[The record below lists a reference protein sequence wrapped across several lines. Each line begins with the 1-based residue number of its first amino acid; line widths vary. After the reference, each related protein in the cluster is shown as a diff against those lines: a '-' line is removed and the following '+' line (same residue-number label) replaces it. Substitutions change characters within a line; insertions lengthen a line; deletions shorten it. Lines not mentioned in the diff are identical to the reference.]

1 MDYGNYTI
9 GAGEERGQKMSEQEK
24 KIDEYTVQAIIKLI
38 KDREQAM
45 IAPWKMAL
53 TYIINEINAY
63 FE

>member
-1 MDYGNYTI
+1 
-9 GAGEERGQKMSEQEK
+9 MSEEEK
-24 KIDEYTVQAIIKLI
+24 KIDPYTVEAIVALI

-53 TYIINEINAY
+53 TYILGEINAY